1 VTPHLS
7 RYANQPA
14 NQARADADAHPYG
27 TADTPMIMPMTLV
40 QIGSDGIAYQ
50 DLHPLVM
57 PDGRKQAWNDYGVH
71 KCLGP
76 DYVDNHTT
84 GVSR

>member
-57 PDGRKQAWNDYGVH
+57 PDGRMIPATAPHEWFQLRAAGR
-71 KCLGP
+71 P
-76 DYVDNHTT
+76 
-84 GVSR
+84 